1 MNKKFGLSLSSIL
14 IIHIIAYTQ
23 LTLFV
28 VQPMGAVPD
37 GRTVVILRL
46 NKTKFIDSA
55 DALCERETGSVSLL
69 CRGMMMAGVVN
80 KSKILLRLPY
90 SHSLYLISTGGK
102 EYDT

>member
-1 MNKKFGLSLSSIL
+1 MNKKIVLSLAAIL
-14 IIHIIAYTQ
+14 IIVLIAYSQ
-23 LTLFV
+23 ITLFV

-37 GRTVVILRL
+37 GRTVVMLRL
-46 NKTKFIDSA
+46 NKTRFIDSA

-69 CRGMMMAGVVN
+69 CRGMMMAAVVN

-102 EYDT
+102 EYDR